1 MGVISEKLQIVD
13 GFSSTF
19 QSFNSLGDK
28 AQKTLAGVSGELTSY
43 TKAQTGATA
52 ATKTHGVEARGTTTA
67 FQGLE
72 KAAFR
77 LGAALGSIMSIKA
90 LVGLSDQLSQTQTRL
105 EAIRGEF
112 ADVGAL
118 QEQIFNAA
126 QRSRGSYIDMASSVA
141 SLKAQTGDVFKTTA
155 EAVRFTELL
164 NKQFALSGT
173 SASSVA
179 STMYNLTQA
188 LATGVLRGNDLQMV
202 MSNSPALI
210 QKIADYMG
218 QPIGKIKELASDGKI
233 TADIVKAAIMGAGAD
248 IDAQFEKMP
257 MTFSQAMQKV
267 KNVAVRAFEP
277 IGQLIANA
285 INSPEFQTAINVVA
299 NGIYGFVQLAG
310 KGFQGLGKI
319 IGWVKEN
326 IGTIAPILGVLT
338 AAVIA
343 YNIATGIGT
352 AITFV
357 AGAARAIMGASAM
370 FAAGATF
377 AQTAAQWGL
386 NAAIAACPVTWIVL
400 AIIAAI
406 AAVIGLI
413 VALHNFAQTG
423 HTVFGDVAGVAVGAF
438 TVIKNWAAIIANA
451 FISAAEWFVNGWN
464 QGVYNVKLAIFNFV
478 KNSAE
483 RLNGIIDAADTAAT
497 ALANAFISGANM
509 AIGGINKLI
518 DAINAIPGVDIGH
531 VNELGGVESIISTRI
546 NPDAMVAPES
556 PGAVSFGRFATT
568 STSEAW
574 KTGFDKGAA
583 AGDAVQGKLTGILD
597 NVKGLFNGLSDGGLM
612 DGGDLSALGD
622 FAADATNGGAD
633 VGKVGS
639 VGSVKSVD
647 NVKLSDEDMK
657 IYRDLAEQRYLNQIE
672 LKTLAPNISVS
683 IPESAAGHLSAEDV
697 ADRLKVML
705 IEQMA
710 AGTAVAH

>member
-1 MGVISEKLQIVD
+1 MGVVSEKLQIVD

-19 QSFNSLGDK
+19 TNFNALGERVANTLDHISARLDETAEKQAEAGKKTEEHGIKAKKATGSF
-28 AQKTLAGVSGELTSY
+28 
-43 TKAQTGATA
+43 
-52 ATKTHGVEARGTTTA
+52 EA
-67 FQGLE
+67 LE

-77 LGAALGSIMSIKA
+77 LGAALGSIMSVKA
-90 LVGLSDQLSQTQTRL
+90 LIGLSDQLSQTRTRL
-105 EAIRGEF
+105 EAIKGEF

-126 QRSRGSYIDMASSVA
+126 QRSRGSYMDMASSVA
-141 SLKAQTGDVFKTTA
+141 ALKAQTGDVFTSTA

-202 MSNSPALI
+202 MANSPALI
-210 QKIADYMG
+210 KLIAEEMG
-218 QPIGKIKELASDGKI
+218 EPIGKIKELASEGKV

-248 IDAQFEKMP
+248 IDAQFNEMP
-257 MTFSQAMQKV
+257 MTFGQAMQKV
-267 KNVAVRAFEP
+267 KNVAIRAFEP
-277 IGQLIANA
+277 IGQMIANA
-285 INSPEFQTAINVVA
+285 IKSPEFQTAINVVA
-299 NGIYGFVQLAG
+299 NGIYGLVNFAG
-310 KGFQGLGKI
+310 KGFQLLGRT
-319 IGWVKEN
+319 IGWVRDN
-326 IGTIAPILGVLT
+326 LSWIAPVLGVVT

-343 YNIATGIGT
+343 YNIATGIG
-352 AITFV
+352 AAVSFV
-357 AGAARAIMGASAM
+357 SSAAEAVRGAAMA
-370 FAAGATF
+370 FAAGKTF
-377 AQTAAQWGL
+377 AATVAQYGL

-400 AIIAAI
+400 AVIAII
-406 AAVIGLI
+406 AAVIGAI

-451 FISAAEWFVNGWN
+451 FISAVEWLVNAWN
-464 QGVYNVKLAIFNFV
+464 KGIYTVKLAIFNFV

-483 RLNGIIDAADTAAT
+483 RLNAIIDAADTAAT

-531 VNELGGVESIISTRI
+531 VEELGGVESIISTRI
-546 NPDAMVAPES
+546 NPDAMVAPEA
-556 PGAVSFGRFATT
+556 PGQVSFGRFATT
-568 STSEAW
+568 TTGEAW
-574 KTGFDKGAA
+574 SAGFEKGAA
-583 AGDAVQGKLTGILD
+583 AGDAAQGKLTGILD
-597 NVKGLFNGLSDGGLM
+597 NVKGLFSGFSDSGLM
-612 DGGDLSALGD
+612 DGGDISALGD
-622 FAADATNGGAD
+622 FAADAAAGGAD

-639 VGSVKSVD
+639 VGSVKSVE

-657 IYRDLAEQRYLNQIE
+657 IYRDLAERRYMNQIE

-683 IPESAAGHLSAEDV
+683 IPESAAGNLSAEDV
-697 ADRLKVML
+697 ADRLKLML